1 MKRLTGTRKGLEVL
15 KKTVKVKVKV
25 LKVKVKVLKVLTEV
39 CKGVVRVLGV
49 RVYSSDQC
57 PYYPHQLLI
66 VKGLKLQ
73 QFSML

>member
-1 MKRLTGTRKGLEVL
+1 MNRLTGARKGLEVL
-15 KKTVKVKVKV
+15 KKTV
-25 LKVKVKVLKVLTEV
+25 KVKVKVLKVLTEV